1 MEDIEYFSQC
11 DSQKMM
17 EILRDW
23 VDLINCYTPKNLLKE
38 IFPIENSL
46 ESYYIIKEDRL
57 EILLDNKD
65 PNASKICFL
74 LMMML
79 HESQVFLPCPR
90 KSFWQIQ

>member
-17 EILRDW
+17 EILQDW
-23 VDLINCYTPKNLLKE
+23 VDLINRFTAKNLLKE

-46 ESYYIIKEDRL
+46 QCYYIIKEDRL
-57 EILLDNKD
+57 EILLDDKHPD
-65 PNASKICFL
+65 ASKICFL

-79 HESQVFLPCPR
+79 HESKVLLPCPR
-90 KSFWQIQ
+90 KSFWQI